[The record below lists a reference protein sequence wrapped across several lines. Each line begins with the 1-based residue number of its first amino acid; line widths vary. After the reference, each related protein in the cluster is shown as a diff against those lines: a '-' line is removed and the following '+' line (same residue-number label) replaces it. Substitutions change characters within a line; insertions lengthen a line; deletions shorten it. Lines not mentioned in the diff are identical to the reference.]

1 MRDRTACV
9 GIEAILVTADIRTRL
24 RVAVAEY
31 EGHRERAGEP
41 DADPDASWWYAAWG
55 EHLVPVLKELIA
67 EGG

>member
-1 MRDRTACV
+1 M
-9 GIEAILVTADIRTRL
+9 TADIRTRL